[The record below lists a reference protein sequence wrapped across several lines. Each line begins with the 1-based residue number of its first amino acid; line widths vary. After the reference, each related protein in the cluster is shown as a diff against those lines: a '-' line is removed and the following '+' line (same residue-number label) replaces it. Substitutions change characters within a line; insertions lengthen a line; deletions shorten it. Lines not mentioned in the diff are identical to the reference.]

1 MMTSLLTSR
10 KVYGGRTL
18 FEQFDEDV
26 QSQIRILIEELISVI
41 GQAHQI
47 LDPHASYSSLI
58 PSHQSQLETNL
69 SSLSTKTFISWKPT
83 DASRK
88 ATTSINR
95 WRWSLWDK
103 KRVSTIVKNFVNLN
117 NRIHGNIKLW
127 CLCTS
132 VGINPQHLTRLRD
145 EESSKQLGFNNDA
158 VMQLAATDLQMTD
171 MSLELRD
178 RELHLGAQRSAL
190 LEGRFRMF
198 DWGQAPVFVEYRRRL
213 AGIDNHQGLMDHR
226 TKIRV
231 EKLARLLHQPKEQ
244 VFRTPSC
251 IGWLVDPINNDIG
264 FVYAVP
270 QATGMP
276 MSLLRAFDIKD
287 LRASLGQ
294 KFRLAHEL
302 ARCVSQLQLVKWLHE
317 SFRSDSILLFPRDYE
332 RQGGPSGVTTSL
344 DYSQPWVLGFE
355 FSRAEDDVSLGINDP
370 CLERDVYRHPDRQR
384 APTKHFTKLHDIY
397 ALGVVLLEI
406 GMFISTSCNTW
417 ANGDRVVAIRYFYGQ
432 IPVLEIAR
440 PQNDPEAPH
449 TPG

>member
-1 MMTSLLTSR
+1 MMTSLLTLC
-10 KVYGGRTL
+10 KVYGERTL

-26 QSQIRILIEELISVI
+26 QSQIRILFEELITVI

-47 LDPHASYSSLI
+47 LDPHASYSSVI
-58 PSHQSQLETNL
+58 PSHQSQLGTNL
-69 SSLSTKTFISWKPT
+69 SSTKTFIPWKPT

-88 ATTSINR
+88 TTSSIHR

-103 KRVSTIVKNFVNLN
+103 KRVSTIVKTFVNLN

-132 VGINPQHLTRLRD
+132 VGVNLQHLARLRD
-145 EESSKQLGFNNDA
+145 EESSKQLGFDNDA
-158 VMQLAATDLQMTD
+158 VMQLAATDSQMMD

-178 RELHLGAQRSAL
+178 RELHLAAQRSAL

-198 DWGQAPVFVEYRRRL
+198 DWRQAPVFVEYRRRL
-213 AGIDNHQGLMDHR
+213 AGMDEHKAPMDHR
-226 TKIRV
+226 TKICV

-244 VFRTPSC
+244 IFRTPSC
-251 IGWLVDPINNDIG
+251 IGWLVDPFNNDIG

-270 QATGMP
+270 QATGTP
-276 MSLLRAFDIKD
+276 MSLLKAFDIKD
-287 LRASLGQ
+287 LRANLGQ

-302 ARCVSQLQLVKWLHE
+302 ARCISRLQLVKWFHE
-317 SFRSDSILLFPRDYE
+317 SFRSDNILLFPRDYE
-332 RQGGPSGVTTSL
+332 SQAGSSEVAPTL
-344 DYSQPWVLGFE
+344 DYSQPWVMGFE
-355 FSRAEDDVSLGINDP
+355 FSRAEDDISLGVKDS

-406 GMFISTSCNTW
+406 GMFIFSS
-417 ANGDRVVAIRYFYGQ
+417 
-432 IPVLEIAR
+432 
-440 PQNDPEAPH
+440 
-449 TPG
+449 